1 MANTLL
7 TIDMI
12 TKSAVEL
19 FKNSN
24 AFIQNLDTQY
34 DDQFAKPG
42 MKIGNTLRIRLPN
55 DYTVRTGTAA
65 QPQDTNEQSITL
77 VLGTQ
82 KGVDVSFSTAE
93 RTMSIDDYEEIV
105 LEPMLNDLAGDVAQ
119 TIMGGVEGGVSN
131 YVSNVDGGG
140 AVISPTSRT
149 ILNAG
154 ALLSKRSARTNGRNL
169 VADPYTMAA
178 MVSTMQGL
186 FNPTSEISKQYK
198 TAQIYSALNFRW
210 FEDQTVLVHTTGS
223 FSAGGAV
230 STAGFS
236 GTSLP
241 VSAITGTFN
250 KGDIVTVDNTN
261 AVNRV
266 TKATDGVLQQFVVT
280 ANVPTG
286 STVIPIY
293 PAIIP
298 PVAGVAAQYQTVAN
312 SPANG
317 AQVRLV
323 NQANESY
330 RKNVGYTSNAITMAT
345 ADLIMPK
352 KGVEEAARAVYDG
365 ISMRMLTAYIPGTD
379 QMLTRLDVLFGF
391 LFIRPEWTVA
401 IADSLTGN

>member
-1 MANTLL
+1 MSSNTLL

-12 TKSAVEL
+12 TRSAVEL

-42 MKIGNTLRIRLPN
+42 AKIGNNLRIRLPN

-65 QPQDTNEQSITL
+65 QPQGTNEQSITL

-82 KGVDVSFSTAE
+82 KGVDVSFSSEE
-93 RTMSIDDYEEIV
+93 RTMKIDDYEEIV

-119 TIMGGVEGGVSN
+119 TIMSGVEGGVSN
-131 YVSNVDGGG
+131 YVSEVDGSG
-140 AVISPTSRT
+140 AVIAPTSRT
-149 ILNAG
+149 VLNAG
-154 ALLSKRSARTNGRNL
+154 ALLTKRSARTNGRNL
-169 VADPYTMAA
+169 VADPFTMAN

-186 FNPTSEISKQYK
+186 FNPVANISKQYQ
-198 TAQIYSALNFRW
+198 TGQIYNALNFKW

-223 FSAGGAV
+223 FSAGGAA
-230 STAGFS
+230 SSGGQS
-236 GTSLP
+236 GTTLL

-250 KGDIVTVDNTN
+250 KGDIITVDDVN

-266 TKATDGVLQQFVVT
+266 TKASDGVLQQFVVT
-280 ANVPTG
+280 ANVATG
-286 STVIPIY
+286 STSIPIY

-298 PVAGVAAQYQTVAN
+298 PVGVAPAQYQTVDS

-323 NQANESY
+323 NQANEQY
-330 RKNVGYTSNAITMAT
+330 RKNVGYTANAITMAT

-352 KGVEEAARAVYDG
+352 KVEEVARANYDG

-379 QMLTRLDVLFGF
+379 QLLTRLDVLFGY
-391 LFIRPEWTVA
+391 LFIRPEWCVA
-401 IADSLTGN
+401 IADAI